1 MWLVSRVAVA
11 AALIRPLTWEPSYA
25 MGVALEKAKKKKKK
39 KKKKEKKEKKAL

>member
-25 MGVALEKAKKKKKK
+25 MGVALEKAKKKKK
-39 KKKKEKKEKKAL
+39 EEEEEDAL